1 MKNTKKIPLILGA
14 ILVFSAFVTYIS
26 AQERNPNR
34 EEFSEFLSG
43 TFTPSALIEYG
54 PWAAARREVVI
65 GNAEGD
71 MPGSQITFTLVMNRR
86 FVDEVRS
93 FINGSWKFVSNDE
106 SEISG
111 IFIGKG
117 VSPNSFSGKFMTND
131 TLNGTGTYFGAKIMG
146 YFSCELSPL
155 SSYGNLWKYE
165 AWWNG
170 TFLQPEGVCCEV
182 GED

>member
-1 MKNTKKIPLILGA
+1 MKKIPLILAG

-26 AQERNPNR
+26 AQEKNPNR

-43 TFTPSALIEYG
+43 TFTPAAQFDYG
-54 PWAAARREVVI
+54 LWTATENEVVI
-65 GNAEGD
+65 GNAVGD
-71 MPGSQITFTLVMNRR
+71 MPGSPLTFTLVMDRR
-86 FVDEVRS
+86 FMEKEQKS
-93 FINGSWKFVSNDE
+93 FTDGTWKFVSNDE

-111 IFIGKG
+111 IFTGKG
-117 VSPNSFSGKFMTND
+117 TSLTSFSGKFMTNQ
-131 TLNGTGTYFGAKIMG
+131 TEKRTGIYADARIQGD
-146 YFSCELSPL
+146 FSCQLTLL

-170 TFLQPEGVCCEV
+170 TFQT

>member
-1 MKNTKKIPLILGA
+1 MRKIPLILA
-14 ILVFSAFVTYIS
+14 SILVFSAFVTYIS
-26 AQERNPNR
+26 AKENNPNR

-43 TFTPSALIEYG
+43 TFTPTAQREYG
-54 PWAAARREVVI
+54 PWTATKKEVVI

-86 FVDEVRS
+86 FKDEEKS
-93 FINGSWKFVSNDE
+93 FIKGTWKFVSNDE

-111 IFIGKG
+111 IFTGKG
-117 VSPNSFSGKFMTND
+117 TSPNSFSGKFMTNR
-131 TLNGTGTYFGAKIMG
+131 TKKSTGMYAGAKIRG
-146 YFSCELSPL
+146 DFSCQLSPL

-170 TFLQPEGVCCEV
+170 TFQV
-182 GED
+182 GGTIRC

>member
-1 MKNTKKIPLILGA
+1 MKRIPLILHV
-14 ILVFSAFVTYIS
+14 ILILLAFVTYIN
-26 AQERNPNR
+26 AQGKNPNR

-43 TFTPSALIEYG
+43 TFTPSAQIEYG
-54 PWAAARREVVI
+54 LWTATKNEVVI

-71 MPGSQITFTLVMNRR
+71 MLGSQITFTLLMNRR
-86 FVDEVRS
+86 FMDKEDKS
-93 FINGSWKFVSNDE
+93 FTDGTWKFVSNDE

-111 IFIGKG
+111 IFTGKG
-117 VSPNSFSGKFMTND
+117 SSPYSFSGKFMTNE
-131 TLNGTGTYFGAKIMG
+131 TEKSTGIYAHAKIQG
-146 YFSCELSPL
+146 DFSCQLSPL

-170 TFLQPEGVCCEV
+170 TFQV

>member
-1 MKNTKKIPLILGA
+1 MRKITLILVS
-14 ILVFSAFVTYIS
+14 ILVFSALVTYIS
-26 AQERNPNR
+26 AQVKNPNR

-43 TFTPSALIEYG
+43 TFTPAAQFDYG
-54 PWAAARREVVI
+54 QWTSTKNEIVI
-65 GNAEGD
+65 GSAAGD
-71 MPGSQITFTLVMNRR
+71 MPGSPLTFTLVMDRR
-86 FVDEVRS
+86 WMDEEKS

-111 IFIGKG
+111 IFTGKG
-117 VSPNSFSGKFMTND
+117 TSPDLFSGKFMTNETD
-131 TLNGTGTYFGAKIMG
+131 KSTGIYADAKIQG
-146 YFSCELSPL
+146 FFSCQLSPL

-170 TFLQPEGVCCEV
+170 TFQV